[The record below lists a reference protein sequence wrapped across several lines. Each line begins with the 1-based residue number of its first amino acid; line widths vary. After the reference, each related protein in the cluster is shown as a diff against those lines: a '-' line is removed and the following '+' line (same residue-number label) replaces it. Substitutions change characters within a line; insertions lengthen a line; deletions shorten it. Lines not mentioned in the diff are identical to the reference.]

1 MLLTKLSSRKVSVV
15 VFNSE
20 RSKDKGKESKDIKHW
35 PHVHVSGVLARTELF
50 YVKASDSR
58 RVSMC

>member
-20 RSKDKGKESKDIKHW
+20 RVWKGSKDIKHW

-58 RVSMC
+58 TVSMC